1 MVNKKKLLLIGSGG
15 HTKAC
20 IDVVELEKK
29 YEIVGLIDIKKTI
42 VFKKYKVVGDMSDLI
57 KLRKIT
63 KYIFISIGQIKTPK
77 LRISIFKK
85 IKYLGFALVKIV
97 SPLSY
102 VSKHSSI
109 GEGTIV
115 MHGAYVGPNVKIG
128 KNCIINTKSHIEHDS
143 IIGNNCHI
151 STAVTI
157 NGNTKIEPDSFIGS
171 NSVIKEGVIVKRGS
185 FIKMGSVIKK

>member
-15 HTKAC
+15 HATAC

-29 YEIVGLIDIKKTI
+29 YEIVGLIDTKKNTTL
-42 VFKKYKVVGDMSDLI
+42 KKYKVIGDMSDLI

-77 LRISIFKK
+77 LRIGILKK
-85 IKYLGFALVKIV
+85 IKDLGFTSVKIV

-109 GEGTIV
+109 GEGTII

-143 IIGNNCHI
+143 IIANNCHI
-151 STAVTI
+151 STSVTV
-157 NGNTKIEPDSFIGS
+157 NGNVKIESGSFIGS
-171 NSVIKEGVIVKRGS
+171 NSVIKEGVIIKSSS

>member
-1 MVNKKKLLLIGSGG
+1 MVSKKKLLLVGSGG
-15 HTKAC
+15 HSKAC

-29 YEIVGLIDIKKTI
+29 YEIVGLIDIKKNI
-42 VFKKYKVVGDMSDLI
+42 ILKKYKVIGDISDLI

-63 KYIFISIGQIKTPK
+63 KNIFISIGQIKTPI
-77 LRISIFKK
+77 LRIDILKK
-85 IKYLGFALVKIV
+85 IKDFDFTLVKIV

-109 GEGTIV
+109 AEGTII

-151 STAVTI
+151 STSATV
-157 NGNTKIEPDSFIGS
+157 NGNVKIESGCFIGS
-171 NSVIKEGVIVKRGS
+171 NSVIKEGVIIKKGS